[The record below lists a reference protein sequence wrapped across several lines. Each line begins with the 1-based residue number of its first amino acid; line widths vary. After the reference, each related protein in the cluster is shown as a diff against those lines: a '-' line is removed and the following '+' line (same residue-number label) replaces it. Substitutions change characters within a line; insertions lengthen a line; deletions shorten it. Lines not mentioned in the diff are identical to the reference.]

1 MGVSAPLLYLLGLA
15 TLLSV
20 AGFFVLREV
29 LRVRAQEQVINRL
42 QPRLSKEKGSPQE
55 HYELGSVY
63 LQKRLYD
70 QAIAQMKKA
79 LEVAGEDIPPVC
91 NALGFAYFSQ
101 GQYDLAI
108 RYYKDAVTADPNYVT
123 GWNNLAHAYEK
134 KNLYGPSLEAY
145 ETALKLDP
153 KNAIAKR
160 RSDSLRKRLQP
171 ST

>member
-1 MGVSAPLLYLLGLA
+1 MGVNAPLLYLVALA
-15 TLLSV
+15 SILSV

-29 LRVRAQEQVINRL
+29 LRVRAQEKVIREL
-42 QPRLSKEKGSPQE
+42 QPRLTKEKGSPQE

-63 LQKRLYD
+63 LEKRLYD

-79 LEVAGEDIPPVC
+79 LDVAGEDIPPVC

-101 GQYDLAI
+101 EQYDLAI
-108 RYYKDAVTADPNYVT
+108 RYYKDAVAADPDYVT
-123 GWNNLAHAYEK
+123 AWNNLAHAYEK
-134 KNLYGPSLEAY
+134 KNLYSSSLEAY

-153 KNAIAKR
+153 KNAVAKR

-171 ST
+171 SS

>member
-1 MGVSAPLLYLLGLA
+1 MGINAPLLYLSGLA
-15 TLLSV
+15 GILGV

-29 LRVRAQEQVINRL
+29 RRVRAQEKVLNQL
-42 QPRLSKEKGSPQE
+42 QPRLTKEKGSPQE
-55 HYELGSVY
+55 HYELGRVY

-79 LEVAGEDIPPVC
+79 LDVAGEDIPPVC

-101 GQYDLAI
+101 EQYDLAI
-108 RYYKDAVTADPNYVT
+108 RYYKDAVAADPDYVT

-145 ETALKLDP
+145 ETVLKLDP

-171 ST
+171 SS

>member
-1 MGVSAPLLYLLGLA
+1 MGVNAPLLYLVALA
-15 TLLSV
+15 SILSV

-29 LRVRAQEQVINRL
+29 LRVRAQEKVIREL
-42 QPRLSKEKGSPQE
+42 QPRLTKEKGSPQE

-63 LQKRLYD
+63 LEKRLYD

-79 LEVAGEDIPPVC
+79 LDAAGEDIPPVC

-101 GQYDLAI
+101 EQYDLAI
-108 RYYKDAVTADPNYVT
+108 RYYKDAVAADPDYVT
-123 GWNNLAHAYEK
+123 AWNNLAHAYEK
-134 KNLYGPSLEAY
+134 KNLYSSSLEAY

-153 KNAIAKR
+153 KNAVAKR

-171 ST
+171 SS

>member
-1 MGVSAPLLYLLGLA
+1 MGINAPLLYLSGLA
-15 TLLSV
+15 GILGV

-29 LRVRAQEQVINRL
+29 RRVRAQEKVLNQL
-42 QPRLSKEKGSPQE
+42 QPRLTKDKGSPQE

-79 LEVAGEDIPPVC
+79 LDVAGEDIPPVC

-101 GQYDLAI
+101 EQYDLAI
-108 RYYKDAVTADPNYVT
+108 RYYKDAVAADPEYVT
-123 GWNNLAHAYEK
+123 AWNNLAHAYEK

-145 ETALKLDP
+145 ETALKWDP
-153 KNAIAKR
+153 KNAVAKR